1 MSITKNIKLSPED
14 RKKLSTAVKR
24 IIGQL
29 QAINLVIE
37 ENQVTDQTFTQLL
50 AVKGGASRVCKDIIS
65 KGVLS
70 NIKNYSLQELDQA
83 LDIIFKLD

>member
-1 MSITKNIKLSPED
+1 MRKITLQIKDKRSVIISL
-14 RKKLSTAVKR
+14 KK

-29 QAINLVIE
+29 QSIAEVV
-37 ENQVTDQTFTQLL
+37 ENDKITDQTFTQLL

-70 NIKNYSLQELDQA
+70 NLDKYSTDELEAA
-83 LDIIFKLD
+83 LEVIFRLD